1 LFKGIRPESILKGNR
16 LRVDAYNRV
25 DGYENVFAIG
35 DVAAMVSEA
44 YPEGHPMMAQPAMQQ
59 GKLLGKNLVRL
70 LAGKLLERFEYND
83 KGAMATIGRNHAV
96 ADLKIFNKEYRT
108 QGFRAWLIWTFI
120 HLISIVGFRNRFLV
134 FLNWSW
140 NYFSYNSSIRLIV
153 GKKQENVPVEAVTS
167 KTEVGIGAQDRR

>member
-1 LFKGIRPESILKGNR
+1 LQ
-16 LRVDAYNRV
+16 VDAYNRV
-25 DGYENVFAIG
+25 AGYQNVFAIG
-35 DVAAMVSEA
+35 DVAAMLTEA

-70 LAGKLLERFEYND
+70 LAGKPMEPFKYND

-96 ADLKIFNKEYRT
+96 ADLKILKKEYRT

-134 FLNWSW
+134 LLNWTW
-140 NYFSYNSSIRLIV
+140 NYFNYNSAIRLIV
-153 GKKQENVPVEAVTS
+153 GKKQENVPVEAATA
-167 KTEVGIGAQDRR
+167 KTEVGIGSEDRR